1 MDDQVDDELSDLL
14 ASTVAPLGLELVDVE
29 RRSTAV
35 RVVVDRAGGVD
46 LDAIAS
52 ATRAVSAVLDAH
64 DPFPGQRYTL
74 EVSSPGVERPLRTPP
89 HFERAVGEMVSVR
102 TVAGGKGERRMSG
115 RLRAADDE
123 GFVLEGDDLPGGER
137 RLSYD
142 EVERART
149 VFEWGSK
156 SPAEARQGGAPRQA
170 SRPPRAGGEK
180 TCGKEEG
187 GDAMSKANFE
197 FLDALG
203 QIARDKGI
211 SVETLLDALA
221 NALVAAYKR
230 RPGAAEEAV
239 VTVDPE
245 SGEIRVYGQEL
256 DEDGN
261 VIREWD
267 DTPDDFGRIAA
278 QTAKQVI
285 LQRIREA
292 ERDLKYEEYAGREGD
307 IVTGIVQQTD
317 NRYTLLDLGK
327 VEALLPQ
334 AEQVPYE
341 RYEHGARLKA
351 YIVEVRKTTKGP
363 QIVVSR
369 SHPGLVKR
377 LFELEVPE
385 ISSGVVE
392 IRAAAREPG
401 HRTKIAVWSNDPNV
415 DPVGACVGARGSRVR
430 MVTNEL
436 RGERIDVVPF
446 ADDPV
451 EFIQAAL
458 QPARVREVRLDD
470 ETGIAT
476 VVVSDYQLSLAI
488 GKEGQNA
495 RLAARLTGW
504 RIDIKSETQLA
515 EEEAGYGEEWAEG
528 EWVENE
534 AGEMVWQPA
543 EGGEAV
549 SAAEWSRVASGEEP
563 GDKPETSP
571 ERRPETAEG

>member
-1 MDDQVDDELSDLL
+1 
-14 ASTVAPLGLELVDVE
+14 
-29 RRSTAV
+29 
-35 RVVVDRAGGVD
+35 
-46 LDAIAS
+46 
-52 ATRAVSAVLDAH
+52 
-64 DPFPGQRYTL
+64 
-74 EVSSPGVERPLRTPP
+74 
-89 HFERAVGEMVSVR
+89 
-102 TVAGGKGERRMSG
+102 
-115 RLRAADDE
+115 
-123 GFVLEGDDLPGGER
+123 
-137 RLSYD
+137 
-142 EVERART
+142 
-149 VFEWGSK
+149 
-156 SPAEARQGGAPRQA
+156 
-170 SRPPRAGGEK
+170 
-180 TCGKEEG
+180 
-187 GDAMSKANFE
+187 MSKTNFE

-230 RPGAAEEAV
+230 RPDAAEEAV
-239 VTVDPE
+239 VTIDPD

-261 VIREWD
+261 VVREWD

-285 LQRIREA
+285 LQRIREV

-334 AEQVPYE
+334 AEQVSYE

-369 SHPGLVKR
+369 SHPGLIKR

-385 ISSGVVE
+385 ISSGAVE
-392 IRAAAREPG
+392 IKAAAREPG

-436 RGERIDVVPF
+436 RGERVDVVPYS
-446 ADDPV
+446 DDPV
-451 EFIQAAL
+451 ELIQSAL
-458 QPARVREVRLDD
+458 APARVREVRLDD
-470 ETGIAT
+470 ETGTAT
-476 VVVSDYQLSLAI
+476 VIVSDYQLSLAI

-515 EEEAGYGEEWAEG
+515 EEESGYAGEEWAEG
-528 EWVENE
+528 EWIQNE

-543 EGGEAV
+543 EGGSAV
-549 SAAEWSRVASGEEP
+549 SATEWAEGAEGADESESELAAEDIAEAEVEAVEDAVVVEEVAEVLEAEGA
-563 GDKPETSP
+563 GPEAAP
-571 ERRPETAEG
+571 TAEAEGQPAGEAPA

>member
-1 MDDQVDDELSDLL
+1 MKDNF
-14 ASTVAPLGLELVDVE
+14 AFLE
-29 RRSTAV
+29 
-35 RVVVDRAGGVD
+35 
-46 LDAIAS
+46 
-52 ATRAVSAVLDAH
+52 
-64 DPFPGQRYTL
+64 
-74 EVSSPGVERPLRTPP
+74 
-89 HFERAVGEMVSVR
+89 
-102 TVAGGKGERRMSG
+102 
-115 RLRAADDE
+115 
-123 GFVLEGDDLPGGER
+123 
-137 RLSYD
+137 
-142 EVERART
+142 
-149 VFEWGSK
+149 
-156 SPAEARQGGAPRQA
+156 
-170 SRPPRAGGEK
+170 
-180 TCGKEEG
+180 
-187 GDAMSKANFE
+187 
-197 FLDALG
+197 ALQ

-211 SVETLLDALA
+211 SVDTLLDALA

-230 RPGAAEEAV
+230 MPGAAEEAV
-239 VTVDPE
+239 VTVDPD

-261 VIREWD
+261 VVREWD
-267 DTPDDFGRIAA
+267 DTPKDFGRIAA

-307 IVTGIVQQTD
+307 IVTGIIQQSD

-369 SHPGLVKR
+369 THPGLIKR

-392 IRAAAREPG
+392 IKAAAREPG
-401 HRTKIAVWSNDPNV
+401 HRTKIAVWSNDSNV
-415 DPVGACVGARGSRVR
+415 DPVGACVGARGARVR

-436 RGERIDVVPF
+436 RGEKVDIVPF
-446 ADDPV
+446 SDDPR
-451 EFIQAAL
+451 EFVMRAL
-458 QPARVREVRLDD
+458 QPAKVKEVHLDED
-470 ETGIAT
+470 SGTAT
-476 VVVSDYQLSLAI
+476 VVVNDFQLSLAI

-504 RIDIKSETQLA
+504 RIDIKSESQLA
-515 EEEAGYGEEWAEG
+515 EEEAYANQEWAEG

-549 SAAEWSRVASGEEP
+549 SAEQWAEGSSEDEEGAPPPPAGDQAAATAAASNSGGESGPGGDASGAPDARAVSSPAPAGGPTSEEAAP
-563 GDKPETSP
+563 
-571 ERRPETAEG
+571 